1 MNPFKIE
8 VDQDALNEIIQWH
21 INEVLD
27 EDLSGITWALTNS
40 AKSAAETKAER
51 G

>member
-27 EDLSGITWALTNS
+27 EDLSGITWSLDEFR
-40 AKSAAETKAER
+40 KKCC

>member
-27 EDLSGITWALTNS
+27 EDLSGIHGALTNS
-40 AKSAAETKAER
+40 AKSAAGINPER